1 MENQDLKEEKR
12 IRKNY
17 IIAIIFVVLFAILAD
32 GGLIWVLIGDKAS
45 IKEINNKLNVEQG
58 LNFNCSSKRDSLL
71 KENKQLSIYLS
82 LTKAMVCRDEAS
94 GLLSHKVG
102 DLVYMKNDSS
112 KVVIEDIVI
121 GGSKYQYYI
130 KYKVLY
136 KDKSTEEV
144 IPELIY

>member
-1 MENQDLKEEKR
+1 MENQDIKEEKR
-12 IRKNY
+12 VKKNY
-17 IIAIIFVVLFAILAD
+17 IWAIIFVVLFAIMAY
-32 GGLIWVLIGDKAS
+32 GGLIWVLINDKAS
-45 IKEINNKLNVEQG
+45 LKEVNNKISLEQR

-82 LTKAMVCRDEAS
+82 LTKAMVFRDDAV
-94 GLLSHKVG
+94 GLLKHKVG

-136 KDKSTEEV
+136 KDKSNAEV